1 MLDKTKLVDF
11 LTEKIFEESKDASAY
26 IENAT
31 AWTSTMVKSTLNKI
45 AEEEQQHQKMLIKL
59 LGDIAKGTEEGRIN
73 GTV

>member
-26 IENAT
+26 VEHASAYMDPT
-31 AWTSTMVKSTLNKI
+31 VKSTLNKI
-45 AEEEQQHQKMLIKL
+45 ADEEQQHQKMLIKL
-59 LGDIAKGTEEGRIN
+59 LGDIAKGTGDGLVN

>member
-26 IENAT
+26 VENAT
-31 AWTSTMVKSTLNKI
+31 AYNSTTVKSTLNKI
-45 AEEEQQHQKMLIKL
+45 AEDEQQHQKMLIKL
-59 LGDIAKGTEEGRIN
+59 LGDIAKGIGDEHVS

>member
-1 MLDKTKLVDF
+1 MLDKAKLVDF

-26 IENAT
+26 VEHAAT
-31 AWTSTMVKSTLNKI
+31 WNNTTVKSTLNKI

-59 LGDIAKGTEEGRIN
+59 LGDIAKGNGEEHVN

>member
-26 IENAT
+26 VENAT
-31 AWTSTMVKSTLNKI
+31 AYNNTTVKSTLNKI
-45 AEEEQQHQKMLIKL
+45 AEDEQQHQKLLIKL
-59 LGDIAKGTEEGRIN
+59 LGDIAKGIGDERIN